1 MSIMISC
8 IGSSS
13 SSSFTIV
20 FSISSSIV
28 SIV

>member
-8 IGSSS
+8 IGSS